1 MVSLSRHI
9 VGSEEGVKMKA
20 VILAAGYGTRLLRD
34 LHTHKNEQFRHL
46 IGIPKPLLPIGE
58 CPLISYW
65 VDALEAT
72 EISEVIVVTNDYYH
86 NNFKEWAQKYKSVTL
101 INDGSSSNE
110 DRLGAVSCLQLAID
124 KIKVNDHILVIGGD
138 TLFYE
143 DFHLKDVIR
152 RFQSLYKDNASA
164 NLVLSYTCKDEET
177 RKYGILE
184 TDEDQRVRALREKP
198 SPTDTTSRQACPCF
212 YVLSKDTL
220 QSVREFLQENKDAP
234 LEEKDA
240 PGHFL
245 SWLVNRNPVYVY
257 QISGRFDVGN
267 LESYITC
274 DRYFQEKIKNLPNYL
289 Q

>member
-1 MVSLSRHI
+1 
-9 VGSEEGVKMKA
+9 MKA

-34 LHTHKNEQFRHL
+34 LHTDKNEQFRHL

-65 VDALEAT
+65 VDALEGT
-72 EISEVIVVTNDYYH
+72 EISDVIVVTNDYYH
-86 NNFKEWAQKYKSVTL
+86 NTFKEWAQKYKSVTL
-101 INDGSSSNE
+101 ISDGSSSNE

-124 KIKVNDHILVIGGD
+124 KLKVNDHILVIGGD

-152 RFQSLYKDNASA
+152 RFQSLYKDNADA

-198 SPTDTTSRQACPCF
+198 SPTDTTSRQA
-212 YVLSKDTL
+212 
-220 QSVREFLQENKDAP
+220 DAP

-257 QISGRFDVGN
+257 HISGRFDVGN

-274 DRYFQEKIKNLPNYL
+274 DKYFQEKIKKCPNYL